1 MRVIFDAEFDSLTPT
16 RVWCVVCKDIDT
28 GENHVFRYDKGNFR
42 GFIRFAKDVTL
53 WIGLNSLTF
62 DGPHLSYL
70 IGDGFSVPNDRH
82 LDLLIVSRLVWQA
95 RPGGHSVAAW
105 GKRFGL
111 VKPEIK
117 VYDDPNMIEDYI
129 DRCIHDVEIQHRI
142 YLDLLRHITNP
153 EFKRAIDMEHR
164 MELVCMDMNENG
176 FSFDKDKAE
185 DFLHLVIKEMA
196 GLEAQMKAT
205 IPLRLVLETSI
216 TLRRNK
222 DGRPSKK
229 TTEEIGGANFLSDT
243 TWERFH
249 YEQFS
254 PGSAKQRVEL
264 LNASGWKPIE
274 KTKTHIQIERALR
287 FAKWKRK
294 QDIPALEKKLERFKT
309 YGWKV
314 SEKNLDT
321 LPATAPVGAR
331 LLATW
336 LSLEGRR
343 ADLVEWLSA
352 YNVNSGRIH
361 GRFNPLGSW
370 THRMSHSNPNQGNIF
385 REFYPDQCQ
394 VRGEPT
400 PVEDVKLRFNG
411 VLRGLWRAEPG
422 AYLLGCDAEGIQM
435 RVLAHYI
442 GDEGYTRSIVE
453 GKKEDKTDV
462 HNVNMQLL
470 GPVCLSRDDS
480 KTFIYAWLLGASVG
494 MVSHILKC
502 TTRQASVAIQLF
514 VKGIPGL
521 AALKEVDIPRDARRG
536 YFVGFD
542 GRKVIVPSE
551 HHVLAGYLQNGE
563 SLVMKYAN
571 LLWREWADKEGI
583 WYKQVD
589 LVHDEYQTEFYR
601 VEDGPRL
608 GELQCKAITQAG
620 IDLGVRCHLAG
631 DYDIGRNW
639 RETH

>member
-1 MRVIFDAEFDSLTPT
+1 
-16 RVWCVVCKDIDT
+16 
-28 GENHVFRYDKGNFR
+28 
-42 GFIRFAKDVTL
+42 
-53 WIGLNSLTF
+53 
-62 DGPHLSYL
+62 
-70 IGDGFSVPNDRH
+70 
-82 LDLLIVSRLVWQA
+82 
-95 RPGGHSVAAW
+95 
-105 GKRFGL
+105 
-111 VKPEIK
+111 
-117 VYDDPNMIEDYI
+117 
-129 DRCIHDVEIQHRI
+129 
-142 YLDLLRHITNP
+142 
-153 EFKRAIDMEHR
+153 
-164 MELVCMDMNENG
+164 
-176 FSFDKDKAE
+176 
-185 DFLHLVIKEMA
+185 
-196 GLEAQMKAT
+196 
-205 IPLRLVLETSI
+205 
-216 TLRRNK
+216 
-222 DGRPSKK
+222 
-229 TTEEIGGANFLSDT
+229 
-243 TWERFH
+243 
-249 YEQFS
+249 
-254 PGSAKQRVEL
+254 
-264 LNASGWKPIE
+264 
-274 KTKTHIQIERALR
+274 
-287 FAKWKRK
+287 
-294 QDIPALEKKLERFKT
+294 
-309 YGWKV
+309 
-314 SEKNLDT
+314 
-321 LPATAPVGAR
+321 
-331 LLATW
+331 
-336 LSLEGRR
+336 
-343 ADLVEWLSA
+343 
-352 YNVNSGRIH
+352 
-361 GRFNPLGSW
+361 
-370 THRMSHSNPNQGNIF
+370 MSHSNPNQGNIF